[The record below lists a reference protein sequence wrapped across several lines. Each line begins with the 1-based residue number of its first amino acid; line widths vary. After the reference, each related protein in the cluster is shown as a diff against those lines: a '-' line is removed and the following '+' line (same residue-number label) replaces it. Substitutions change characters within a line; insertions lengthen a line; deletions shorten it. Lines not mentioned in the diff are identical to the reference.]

1 MINLLKMEFLVQ
13 KKFLKGLI
21 LMIVFTTYISLVSG
35 GTQSIYLISTMIV
48 FVLVL
53 TTIEVEKRSNFNL
66 CINSMPIK
74 KSEYITA
81 KYISALI
88 YIISANM
95 MFFIIFKGLNIILK
109 NEMFYLDINSIILVI
124 SVQTLYMSIIIPIF
138 IFLNRKYYRFANML
152 IIGGTAF
159 IVGILSEENILIDL
173 LSNTKS
179 ITFLCIG
186 SIIFILSWL
195 ITNLIYE
202 KRDVK

>member
-74 KSEYITA
+74 RSDYITA

-95 MFFIIFKGLNIILK
+95 MFFILFKGLNIILK
-109 NEMFYLDINSIILVI
+109 NEMFYLDVNSIILVI

-152 IIGGTAF
+152 IIGGTTF
-159 IVGILSEENILIDL
+159 IVGILSEENILMDL
-173 LSNTKS
+173 LNNTKS
-179 ITFLCIG
+179 ITFLCI
-186 SIIFILSWL
+186 SSAVFILSW
-195 ITNLIYE
+195 IGTNLIYE

>member
-186 SIIFILSWL
+186 SIIFILSCL

>member
-159 IVGILSEENILIDL
+159 
-173 LSNTKS
+173 
-179 ITFLCIG
+179 
-186 SIIFILSWL
+186 
-195 ITNLIYE
+195 
-202 KRDVK
+202 

>member
-1 MINLLKMEFLVQ
+1 MISLLKMEFLVQ

-21 LMIVFTTYISLVSG
+21 LMIVFAIYISLVNG

-48 FVLVL
+48 FILVL

-74 KSEYITA
+74 KSDYITA
-81 KYISALI
+81 KYISAII

-95 MFFIIFKGLNIILK
+95 MFFILFKGLNIILK
-109 NEMFYLDINSIILVI
+109 NEMFSLYINSIILVI
-124 SVQTLYMSIIIPIF
+124 SVQTLYMSIIIPVF

-152 IIGGTAF
+152 IIGGTTS
-159 IVGILSEENILIDL
+159 IVVILSEENILMDL
-173 LSNTKS
+173 LSNIRS
-179 ITFLCIG
+179 IVFLCI
-186 SIIFILSWL
+186 SSTVFILSWL
-195 ITNLIYE
+195 GTNLIYE

>member
-152 IIGGTAF
+152 IIGVTAF

>member
-1 MINLLKMEFLVQ
+1 MISLLKMEFLVQ
-13 KKFLKGLI
+13 KRFLKGLI
-21 LMIVFTTYISLVSG
+21 LMTVFAIYISLVNG

-48 FVLVL
+48 FILVL

-74 KSEYITA
+74 KSDYITA

-95 MFFIIFKGLNIILK
+95 MFFILFKGLNIILK
-109 NEMFYLDINSIILVI
+109 NEMFSLDINSIILVI
-124 SVQTLYMSIIIPIF
+124 SVQTLYMSIIVPVF
-138 IFLNRKYYRFANML
+138 IFLNRKYYRIANML
-152 IIGGTAF
+152 IIGGTTF
-159 IVGILSEENILIDL
+159 IVGILSEENISIDL
-173 LSNTKS
+173 FNNTRS
-179 ITFLCIG
+179 IVFLCI
-186 SIIFILSWL
+186 SSAVFILSWL

>member
-1 MINLLKMEFLVQ
+1 MEFLVQ

-124 SVQTLYMSIIIPIF
+124 SIQTLYMSIIIPIF

>member
-159 IVGILSEENILIDL
+159 SVGILSEENILIDL

>member
-109 NEMFYLDINSIILVI
+109 NEMFYLDKNSIILVI

>member
-21 LMIVFTTYISLVSG
+21 LMIVFNTYISLVSG

-159 IVGILSEENILIDL
+159 SVGILSEENILIDL

>member
-1 MINLLKMEFLVQ
+1 MEFLVQ

>member
-1 MINLLKMEFLVQ
+1 MISLLKMEFLVQ

-21 LMIVFTTYISLVSG
+21 LMIVFAIYISLVNG

-48 FVLVL
+48 FILVL

-74 KSEYITA
+74 KSDYITA

-95 MFFIIFKGLNIILK
+95 MFFILFKGLNIILK
-109 NEMFYLDINSIILVI
+109 NEMFSLDINSIILVI
-124 SVQTLYMSIIIPIF
+124 SVQTLYMSIIVPVF
-138 IFLNRKYYRFANML
+138 IFLNRKYYRIANML
-152 IIGGTAF
+152 IIGGTTF
-159 IVGILSEENILIDL
+159 IVGILSEENISIDL
-173 LSNTKS
+173 FNNTRS
-179 ITFLCIG
+179 IIFLCI
-186 SIIFILSWL
+186 SSAVFILSWL

>member
-81 KYISALI
+81 KYISAFI

-179 ITFLCIG
+179 LTFLCIG

>member
-21 LMIVFTTYISLVSG
+21 LMIVFTTYISLASG

>member
-35 GTQSIYLISTMIV
+35 GSQSIYLISTMIV

>member
-1 MINLLKMEFLVQ
+1 MEFLVQ
-13 KKFLKGLI
+13 KKFIKALI
-21 LMIVFTTYISLVSG
+21 LILICTTYIFLASEGS
-35 GTQSIYLISTMIV
+35 QSIYLISTMIV
-48 FVLVL
+48 FVLIL
-53 TTIEVEKRSNFNL
+53 TTIEVEKRSKFNL

-88 YIISANM
+88 YIISTNM
-95 MFFIIFKGLNIILK
+95 IFFMVFKGLYIISK
-109 NEMFYLDINSIILVI
+109 NNMFYLDVNNIMLVI

-152 IIGGTAF
+152 IIGGTTF

-173 LSNTKS
+173 LNNTRS

-186 SIIFILSWL
+186 SIIFILSW
-195 ITNLIYE
+195 IVTNLIYE

>member
-1 MINLLKMEFLVQ
+1 MVNLLKMEFLVQ

-21 LMIVFTTYISLVSG
+21 LMIVFTTYISLASG

>member
-74 KSEYITA
+74 RSDYITA

-95 MFFIIFKGLNIILK
+95 MFFILFKGLNIILK
-109 NEMFYLDINSIILVI
+109 NEMFYLDVNSIILVI

>member
-124 SVQTLYMSIIIPIF
+124 SIQTLYMSIIIPIF